1 MPNDLSPPAR
11 VTSPCITENKVQE
24 RRRAEASSLKRD
36 NPFASVLNTAHQVKP
51 RQKIAAGRDKT
62 LASSNRGAGDKDLK
76 KFSLGPR
83 VSIIAPSDK
92 PIDEKSLLDFARTLG
107 MDESMIKLIMTKP
120 DAESVGQQ
128 AGVTP
133 NGLPSSSLP
142 QSGQTSLTELPA
154 DYLSLGD
161 PKGTPLL
168 TLPTRGAQSVSTSS
182 AHSEGALLALDSAS
196 GNASGLPEQTAGGS
210 GNTQPIAIPPQS
222 VQRPTNP
229 NETLPLLK
237 ASIPGIS
244 TQNRTNTPPVV
255 STLLDP
261 RPESQDTPLEDAS
274 PIPTRIGAPLQRST
288 AVLGAT
294 FSETTDT
301 VKRLS
306 VSNPEFL
313 SSASENETA
322 NPHDGVDP
330 FSVESVTKALNKQ
343 DKFNMAGSSIGK
355 ALSEMGPLALRM
367 ASGKNSSAG
376 GTSLSDKEVHLTD
389 TVVEELTELSSN
401 KAEISRFSTPASPG
415 QTTSNHPFSSTSE
428 GVVVSNAIDL
438 ASAAPSSPESMQDAA
453 FRRGEQYQLLTE
465 KMTTALG
472 QRISSEF
479 AKGTWQLDLQL
490 SPAHLGKIDVR
501 LGKKNG
507 GKIDAEFTTT
517 ESATRDLLIAG
528 LPKLKEIM
536 ALSGLELNSMSVRRD
551 SAEGQGHT
559 PPHKRD
565 DANSSTVHSAQ
576 DKNNASD
583 AVARVN
589 YIHSD
594 GLDITV

>member
-92 PIDEKSLLDFARTLG
+92 PIDEKSLLDFARALG
-107 MDESMIKLIMTKP
+107 MDENMIKLIMTKP
-120 DAESVGQQ
+120 DSEPVSQQ

-133 NGLPSSSLP
+133 NGLPSNSLP
-142 QSGQTSLTELPA
+142 QFGQPSLTELPA
-154 DYLSLGD
+154 ENLSLAA
-161 PKGTPLL
+161 PKDTPLL
-168 TLPTRGAQSVSTSS
+168 TLPPQGAQSGSTSA

-210 GNTQPIAIPPQS
+210 GNTQPIAIPPPS
-222 VQRPTNP
+222 VQRPANP

-237 ASIPGIS
+237 ASVPGAS

-261 RPESQDTPLEDAS
+261 RPESQGTTLEDAS
-274 PIPTRIGAPLQRST
+274 PIPTRIGTPIQRSP
-288 AVLGAT
+288 AILGSA
-294 FSETTDT
+294 FSEATET

-306 VSNPEFL
+306 VANPGFL
-313 SSASENETA
+313 SSASENKTE
-322 NPHDGVDP
+322 NPHDGEDT
-330 FSVESVTKALNKQ
+330 FSAVIDTNNLNKQ
-343 DKFNMAGSSIGK
+343 DKFNMAESSIGK
-355 ALSEMGPLALRM
+355 SLSATGPLALRM
-367 ASGKNSSAG
+367 TSGKNSSTG

-389 TVVEELTELSSN
+389 TLVEALTELSSN
-401 KAEISRFSTPASPG
+401 KTEISRFSTSASPG
-415 QTTSNHPFSSTSE
+415 QTSSNHAFSSTSE
-428 GVVVSNAIDL
+428 GVVVSNTIDL
-438 ASAAPSSPESMQDAA
+438 ASAAPASPESMQDAA

-517 ESATRDLLIAG
+517 ESGTRDLLIAG

-536 ALSGLELNSMSVRRD
+536 ALSGLELNTMSVRRD
-551 SAEGQGHT
+551 SADGQGHT

-565 DANSSTVHSAQ
+565 HANSSTVYSAQ
-576 DKNNASD
+576 DKNNVSD